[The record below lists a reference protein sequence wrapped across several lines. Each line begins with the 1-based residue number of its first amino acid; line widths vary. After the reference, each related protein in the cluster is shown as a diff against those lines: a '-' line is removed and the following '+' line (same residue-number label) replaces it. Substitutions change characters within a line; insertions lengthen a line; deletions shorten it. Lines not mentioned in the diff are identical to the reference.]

1 MQPAATSIKISASPP
16 PSLHPPDEDVVED
29 IRNKTRP
36 LDTALPPP
44 PNGRVLLIT
53 PSPE

>member
-1 MQPAATSIKISASPP
+1 MQPVATSIKISTSPP
-16 PSLHPPDEDVVED
+16 LPPHPPDVDVVED

-36 LDTALPPP
+36 LDTALQPPS
-44 PNGRVLLIT
+44 NGRVLLIT